1 MKKDYIKIIDKI
13 ANWMNQTL
21 IEAKSNGFVY
31 GVSGGIDSALICA
44 IASKF
49 FKDRS
54 LAVRLDIFNSVNDI
68 KDANLVISHFK
79 VNCVDKN
86 LEQVFNTFIKDL
98 PNNKLALMNL
108 KSRLRMVCL
117 YYYAQAYNYLVCGTS
132 NADELYTGYF
142 TKFGDSGSDFIPLA
156 NLTKTDVRECS
167 KILGVPSQIINKDPS
182 AGLFE
187 NQKDEDDLKVSY
199 LEIDDFLENNPISES
214 SKNRILDL
222 HKISEHKRNMPKTIL
237 KLGEIIK

>member
-1 MKKDYIKIIDKI
+1 MKKDYIKIINTI
-13 ANWMNQTL
+13 ANWINDVLVET
-21 IEAKSNGFVY
+21 KTKGFVY

-49 FKDRS
+49 FKDKS
-54 LAVRLDIFNSVNDI
+54 LAVRLDIFNSSNDVR
-68 KDANLVISHFK
+68 DANLVISHFK
-79 VNCVDKN
+79 VHAIDKN
-86 LEQVFNTFIKDL
+86 MEQVFNTFIKDM
-98 PNNKLALMNL
+98 PENKLASMNL

-117 YYYAQAYNYLVCGTS
+117 YYYAQVYNYLVCGTS

-167 KILGVPSQIINKDPS
+167 KILGVPTQIINKAPS
-182 AGLFE
+182 AGLYE

-199 LEIDDFLENNPISES
+199 LEIDSFLENDSVSEN
-214 SKNRILDL
+214 SKQRIMEL
-222 HKISEHKRNMPKTIL
+222 HNISEHKRNLPKSIL

>member
-1 MKKDYIKIIDKI
+1 MKKDYIKIINTI
-13 ANWMNQTL
+13 ANWINDVLVET
-21 IEAKSNGFVY
+21 KTKGFVY

-49 FKDRS
+49 FKDKS
-54 LAVRLDIFNSVNDI
+54 LAVRLDIFNSSNDVR
-68 KDANLVISHFK
+68 DANLVISHFK
-79 VNCVDKN
+79 VHAIDKN
-86 LEQVFNTFIKDL
+86 MEQVFNTFIKDM
-98 PNNKLALMNL
+98 PENKLASMNL

-117 YYYAQAYNYLVCGTS
+117 YYYAQVYNYLVCGTS

-167 KILGVPSQIINKDPS
+167 KILGVPTQIINKAPS
-182 AGLFE
+182 AGLYE

-199 LEIDDFLENNPISES
+199 LEIDSFLENDSVSEN
-214 SKNRILDL
+214 SKQRIMEL
-222 HKISEHKRNMPKTIL
+222 HNISEHKRNLPRSIL

>member
-1 MKKDYIKIIDKI
+1 MKKDYIKIINTV
-13 ANWMNQTL
+13 ANWINDVLVET
-21 IEAKSNGFVY
+21 KTKGFVY

-49 FKDRS
+49 FKDKS
-54 LAVRLDIFNSVNDI
+54 LAVRLDIFNSSNDVR
-68 KDANLVISHFK
+68 DANLVISHFK
-79 VNCVDKN
+79 VHAIDKN
-86 LEQVFNTFIKDL
+86 MEQVFNTFIKDM
-98 PNNKLALMNL
+98 PENKLASMNL

-117 YYYAQAYNYLVCGTS
+117 YYYAQVYNYLVCGTS

-167 KILGVPSQIINKDPS
+167 KILGVPTQIINKAPS
-182 AGLFE
+182 AGLYE

-199 LEIDDFLENNPISES
+199 LEIDSFLENDSVSEN
-214 SKNRILDL
+214 SKQRIMEL
-222 HKISEHKRNMPKTIL
+222 HNISEHKRNLPRSIL

>member
-1 MKKDYIKIIDKI
+1 MKKDYIKIINTV
-13 ANWMNQTL
+13 ANWINDVLVET
-21 IEAKSNGFVY
+21 KTKGFVY
-31 GVSGGIDSALICA
+31 GVSGGIDSAMICA

-49 FKDRS
+49 FKDKS
-54 LAVRLDIFNSVNDI
+54 LAVRLDIFNSSNDVR
-68 KDANLVISHFK
+68 DANLVISHFK
-79 VNCVDKN
+79 VHAIDKN
-86 LEQVFNTFIKDL
+86 MEQVFNTFIKDM
-98 PNNKLALMNL
+98 PENKLASMNL

-117 YYYAQAYNYLVCGTS
+117 YYYAQVYNYLVCGTS

-167 KILGVPSQIINKDPS
+167 KILGVPTQIINKAPS
-182 AGLFE
+182 AGLYE

-199 LEIDDFLENNPISES
+199 LEIDSFLENDSVSEN
-214 SKNRILDL
+214 SKQRIMEL
-222 HKISEHKRNMPKTIL
+222 HNISEHKRNLPRSIL